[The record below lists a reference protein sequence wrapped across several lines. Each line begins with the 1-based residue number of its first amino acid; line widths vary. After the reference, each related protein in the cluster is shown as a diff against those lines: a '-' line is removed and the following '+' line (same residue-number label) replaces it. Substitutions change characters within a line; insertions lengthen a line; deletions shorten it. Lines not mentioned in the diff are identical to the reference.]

1 MKKFIVLGLA
11 GLLIVIFST
20 TVYAQAPKLEF
31 RVSGFIDAQ
40 TFFQNN
46 VPPRNT
52 SAGPL
57 RVTPGTSTFW
67 AYGSGMGPGG
77 NLTGV
82 RTAGLN
88 QTQAYW
94 DSRASLKLDMVMGPN
109 LSGTIMFEIDS
120 AQWGSGPNG
129 TATSTGGGER
139 LMESVTGP
147 PTDRPRSQK
156 RLHRF
161 RPPLSRNPRA
171 DYSEG
176 WRPAHWYPT
185 QYVSLYRW
193 YGSHSRR
200 QD

>member
-1 MKKFIVLGLA
+1 MKKFIVLSLA
-11 GLLIVIFST
+11 GILIFALGA

-46 VPPRNT
+46 VPPYNT
-52 SAGPL
+52 AAGL
-57 RVTPGTSTFW
+57 LKVTPGTSTFW
-67 AYGSGMGPGG
+67 AAPSGTIPAGY
-77 NLTGV
+77 

-129 TATSTGGGER
+129 AGTSSGSYREANGYGYWST

-147 PTDRPRSQK
+147 LTG
-156 RLHRF
+156 
-161 RPPLSRNPRA
+161 PPSKSKTSTSISASPI
-171 DYSEG
+171 SES
-176 WRPAHWYPT
+176 PY
-185 QYVSLYRW
+185 QL
-193 YGSHSRR
+193 
-200 QD
+200 Q